1 MSEIQV
7 NTINEYTSANGVTID
22 GVLLKDNAI
31 NTDTINEKTSTS
43 GVTIDG
49 VLIKDGLVDG
59 KDVSA
64 ITSGLSSAQTFRLT
78 AGIGGAV
85 DAAITS
91 NWEVP
96 DTENQGNMG
105 SLVSE
110 SSGIFTFS
118 ETGYYLIIAQGATI
132 TNTAGNVTIEVH
144 ITNDN
149 STYTMVADARTYSSN
164 QNDTT
169 MTHTIVDVTNVS
181 NDKVKFFAD
190 VDQSNCELRGS
201 TTQNLTCVSFLK
213 LGAT

>member
-1 MSEIQV
+1 MSTLQV
-7 NTINEYTSANGVTID
+7 NTISESTSN
-22 GVLLKDNAI
+22 
-31 NTDTINEKTSTS
+31 S
-43 GVTIDG
+43 GVTVDG

-118 ETGYYLIIAQGATI
+118 ETGYYLIFAQGSTI
-132 TNTAGNVTIEVH
+132 TNTGGNVTIETH

-149 STYTMVADARTYSSN
+149 STYTMVAEARTYDDNS
-164 QNDTT
+164 NDTT
-169 MTHTIVDVTNVS
+169 FSHTIIDVTNVS

-190 VDQSNCELRGS
+190 VDHSNCELRGS

>member
-1 MSEIQV
+1 MSSEIKV
-7 NTINEYTSANGVTID
+7 DTISEKTAANGVVID
-22 GVLLKDNAI
+22 GVTLKDSKI
-31 NTDTINEKTSTS
+31 GGTITIPGSTGTMALTS
-43 GVTIDG
+43 D
-49 VLIKDGLVDG
+49 
-59 KDVSA
+59 

-85 DAAITS
+85 DADITS

-118 ETGYYLIIAQGATI
+118 ETGYYLVIAQGSTI
-132 TNTAGNVTIEVH
+132 TNTAGNVTIEIH

-149 STYTMVADARTYSSN
+149 ATYTVVGEARTYNSN
-164 QNDTT
+164 SNDSTF
-169 MTHTIVDVTNVS
+169 THTIIDVTNVS
-181 NDKVKFFAD
+181 NDKVKFVAD
-190 VDQSNCELRGS
+190 VDQANGELRGS
-201 TTQNLTCVSFLK
+201 STQNLTCVSFLK

>member
-1 MSEIQV
+1 MPGSIKIDDGSGNYTILTNGGSLGSDKTITIP
-7 NTINEYTSANGVTID
+7 NTTGTVALTSD
-22 GVLLKDNAI
+22 
-31 NTDTINEKTSTS
+31 
-43 GVTIDG
+43 
-49 VLIKDGLVDG
+49 
-59 KDVSA
+59 

-118 ETGYYLIIAQGATI
+118 ETGYYLIIAQGSTI
-132 TNTAGNVTIEVH
+132 TNTAGNVTIEIH
-144 ITNDN
+144 ITDDN
-149 STYTMVADARTYSSN
+149 STYTVVGEARTYNSN
-164 QNDTT
+164 SNDSTF
-169 MTHTIVDVTNVS
+169 THTIIDVTNVS

-201 TTQNLTCVSFLK
+201 STQNLTCVSFLK

>member
-1 MSEIQV
+1 MSTVQV
-7 NTINEYTSANGVTID
+7 
-22 GVLLKDNAI
+22 
-31 NTDTINEKTSTS
+31 DTINESTTGS
-43 GVTIDG
+43 GVTVDG
-49 VLIKDGLVDG
+49 VLIKDNAVNTDTISEKTSATGVTIDGALIKDGDVAGLL
-59 KDVSA
+59 K
-64 ITSGLSSAQTFRLT
+64 SAQTFRLT

-96 DTENQGNMG
+96 DTENQGNKG
-105 SLVSE
+105 SIVSE

-118 ETGYYLIIAQGATI
+118 ETGYYLIIAQGSTI

-169 MTHTIVDVTNVS
+169 MTHTIIDVTDVS

-190 VDQSNCELRGS
+190 VDHSNCELRGS

-213 LGAT
+213 LGET

>member
-1 MSEIQV
+1 MSSEIKV
-7 NTINEYTSANGVTID
+7 DTISEKTSANGVVID
-22 GVLLKDNAI
+22 GVTLKDSKI
-31 NTDTINEKTSTS
+31 GGTITIPGSTGTMALTS
-43 GVTIDG
+43 D
-49 VLIKDGLVDG
+49 
-59 KDVSA
+59 

-85 DAAITS
+85 DADITS

-118 ETGYYLIIAQGATI
+118 ETGYYLVIAQGSTI
-132 TNTAGNVTIEVH
+132 TNTAGNVTIEIH

-149 STYTMVADARTYSSN
+149 ATYTVVGEARTYNSN
-164 QNDTT
+164 QNDSTF
-169 MTHTIVDVTNVS
+169 THTIIDVTNVS
-181 NDKVKFFAD
+181 NDKVKFVAD
-190 VDQSNCELRGS
+190 VDQANGELRGS
-201 TTQNLTCVSFLK
+201 STQNLTCVSFLK